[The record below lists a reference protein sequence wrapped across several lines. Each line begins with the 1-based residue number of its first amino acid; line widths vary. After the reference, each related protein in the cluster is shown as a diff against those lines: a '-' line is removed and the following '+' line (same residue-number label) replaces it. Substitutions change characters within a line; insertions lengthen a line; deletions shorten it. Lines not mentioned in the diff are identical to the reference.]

1 VYVSTSA
8 SWAFNSVATD
18 ASTMVEIRCVTS
30 HQQSAYMVLRQST
43 ECKKTLRK
51 AVIQRHKL
59 NGNAVEVCLNHAI
72 QYGLLHIKILEAINS
87 CGCVTF

>member
-1 VYVSTSA
+1 
-8 SWAFNSVATD
+8 
-18 ASTMVEIRCVTS
+18 
-30 HQQSAYMVLRQST
+30 MVLRQST

-72 QYGLLHIKILEAINS
+72 QHGLLHIKILEAIKS
-87 CGCVTF
+87 CRYVTFGIFIQQLIPPLQQHSSSVSTMTSMF